1 MIKITSVDNQSI
13 EFTEDEIRLS
23 GLLKT
28 MCFDE
33 EFEKEKELQIPKVD
47 IDNLFYIK
55 RLSMSI
61 IENNITEEKIRQVE
75 NFEDINRSVTTYL
88 KLTEKFTIE
97 KLFSLLDCVN
107 FLENIIIIEL
117 IKKKIDIILKDNT
130 QEDILKIFKLE
141 NKDFTDVEKSQM
153 DLLNELLLN

>member
-117 IKKKIDIILKDNT
+117 IKKKIDTILKDNT

>member
-28 MCFDE
+28 MFFDE

-55 RLSMSI
+55 RLSMAI
-61 IENNITEEKIRQVE
+61 IENNITEEKIKQAE
-75 NFEDINRSVTTYL
+75 NFEDINRSVTSYL

-117 IKKKIDIILKDNT
+117 IKKKIDTILKDNT

-153 DLLNELLLN
+153 DLLNELLLS

>member
-61 IENNITEEKIRQVE
+61 IENNITEEKIKQAE
-75 NFEDINRSVTTYL
+75 NFEDINRSISKYL

>member
-55 RLSMSI
+55 RLSMAI
-61 IENNITEEKIRQVE
+61 IENNITEEKIKQAE
-75 NFEDINRSVTTYL
+75 NFEDINRSVTSYL

>member
-1 MIKITSVDNQSI
+1 MT
-13 EFTEDEIRLS
+13 
-23 GLLKT
+23 
-28 MCFDE
+28 
-33 EFEKEKELQIPKVD
+33 
-47 IDNLFYIK
+47 
-55 RLSMSI
+55 I

-117 IKKKIDIILKDNT
+117 IKKKIDTILKDNT

>member
-28 MCFDE
+28 MFFDE

-61 IENNITEEKIRQVE
+61 IVH
-75 NFEDINRSVTTYL
+75 SVNP
-88 KLTEKFTIE
+88 F
-97 KLFSLLDCVN
+97 V
-107 FLENIIIIEL
+107 
-117 IKKKIDIILKDNT
+117 
-130 QEDILKIFKLE
+130 IFPHL
-141 NKDFTDVEKSQM
+141 
-153 DLLNELLLN
+153 

>member
-55 RLSMSI
+55 RLSMTI

-117 IKKKIDIILKDNT
+117 IKKKIDTILKDNT